1 MYQTNQKG
9 LLTEL
14 HCQLAFTEAGISLFV
29 PISQD
34 SKADFIADINN
45 KLYRIQCKT
54 ASISMNKDFFQ
65 ITCIA
70 SGYKNPT
77 KYTSKDVD
85 FYYTYCEGQSYL
97 LPFEEGKSKIFRLKS
112 PTSGNISNI
121 RWAKDYELETVLTQI
136 GYNIQV
142 IKPTIIAKTLKE
154 NFCTNCGTPIS
165 SLATFC
171 NKCNHLLNQRV
182 VENRPTREEL
192 KNMIRNETFVE
203 IGKKYNVS
211 DNAIRKW
218 CDFENLPR
226 TKKDIKSFSDEEWEI
241 I

>member
-1 MYQTNQKG
+1 M
-9 LLTEL
+9 
-14 HCQLAFTEAGISLFV
+14 HCQLAFTKVGISLFI

-34 SKADFIADINN
+34 SKADFVADINN

-54 ASISMNKDFFQ
+54 ASISMNEDFFQ

-70 SGYKNPT
+70 NGYKKPI

-85 FYYTYCEGQSYL
+85 FYYTYCNGQSYL
-97 LPFEEGKSKIFRLKS
+97 LPFEEGKNKIFRLKA
-112 PTSGNISNI
+112 PLNGNISNV
-121 RWAKDYELETVLTQI
+121 RWAKDYELETVLTEL
-136 GYNIQV
+136 GYNIQTV
-142 IKPTIIAKTLKE
+142 EQTIIAKTKKE

-165 SLATFC
+165 SSATLC

-211 DNAIRKW
+211 DNAVRKW

-226 TKKDIKSFSDEEWEI
+226 TKKEIKSFSDEEWEI